1 MKSIILRLLM
11 FSLTVVVL
19 AGSSAALADEPP
31 KNPPDTATVQAIVP
45 GSQQTLICQP
55 ASGSGTVQPPQQPA
69 FNQPAQAQGSSM
81 PMGGGMMGGMSCPM
95 MGGMMQM
102 GSGMQMGQSGMQM
115 GQSGMQHNMDEGP
128 TMKDLVQAMTIQDIF
143 QVLLD
148 ITRLQ
153 EKISSEIKTGRR
165 DSIEKEISSVRER
178 IQKLSSEYKGLVTGQ
193 SRSE

>member
-1 MKSIILRLLM
+1 
-11 FSLTVVVL
+11 
-19 AGSSAALADEPP
+19 
-31 KNPPDTATVQAIVP
+31 
-45 GSQQTLICQP
+45 
-55 ASGSGTVQPPQQPA
+55 
-69 FNQPAQAQGSSM
+69 
-81 PMGGGMMGGMSCPM
+81 MGGGMMGGMSCPM

-102 GSGMQMGQSGMQM
+102 GSGMQMGQPGMQMGQPGMQM

-153 EKISSEIKTGRR
+153 EKIASEIKTSRR

-178 IQKLSSEYKGLVTGQ
+178 IQKLSTEYKGLVTGQ
-193 SRSE
+193 SRVE

>member
-81 PMGGGMMGGMSCPM
+81 PMGGGMMGGMSCAM

-102 GSGMQMGQSGMQM
+102 GSGMQM